1 MLNAPCHA
9 GRGRYEEA
17 NISGGE
23 PFLEDKFLGDTIKF
37 SKVKLGLESTRIIC
51 NGSKVTEGWLDK
63 YGQYLDIMGIV

>member
-1 MLNAPCHA
+1 MLAEA
-9 GRGRYEEA
+9 GMKL

-23 PFLEDKFLGDTIKF
+23 PFLEDKSLGDIIKF

-63 YGQYLDIMGIV
+63 YGQYLDIMSMV